1 MQEEILRIIDK
12 LRQGSYP
19 EEDLNN
25 ILNSL
30 EQFHSDES
38 LEALFLL
45 GDALQQ
51 AGLDLQARQV
61 FLHLNDNVDH
71 DDYVISYLVDSYI
84 SEARLDDALTL
95 INSSPETPTVLMLKS
110 EIFQQMNLNDVAVRL
125 LFDAKTMT
133 DDIIIDFA
141 LAELYYTTGDLEEA
155 IRFYETVLNEGL
167 EEVNGIIISL
177 RLADI
182 NLNLL
187 NFDDSRA
194 YFDNVPDESYGNEDF
209 YKEALLEYNL
219 KEYDRAKTLLDKVL
233 DNEPY
238 FINAYILLMNIYE
251 TEHNLDDA
259 LETMRRYLRENDKN
273 ALVYFH
279 IGRLYF
285 RQNKPEEAIEHFSL
299 ATSLDEDYDDA
310 YLMLFESI
318 LKTGE
323 TATIDD
329 YVKHLDINSLSG
341 ESIYLLAKIEAE
353 NENDDKAIKYYED
366 AESLIGES
374 SEFYADYYYYLT
386 EINHP
391 NKKNVLEKLIKLE
404 PDNLEWQLDFER
416 IAGEEDEF

>member
-95 INSSPETPTVLMLKS
+95 INNSPETPTVLMLKS

-187 NFDDSRA
+187 NFDDARA

>member
-1 MQEEILRIIDK
+1 MQEEILLIIDK
-12 LRQGSYP
+12 LRQGTYP
-19 EEDLNN
+19 EEDLNY

-45 GDALQQ
+45 GDALQN
-51 AGLDLQARQV
+51 AGLDYQARQV

-84 SEARLDDALTL
+84 NEARLDDALTL
-95 INSSPETPTVLMLKS
+95 INNSPETPTVLMLKS

-125 LFDAKTMT
+125 LFEAKTMT

-141 LAELYYTTGDLEEA
+141 IAELYYTLGDLEEA

-187 NFDDSRA
+187 NFDDARA

-219 KEYDRAKTLLDKVL
+219 KEYNRAKTLLDKVI

-238 FINAYILLMNIYE
+238 FINAYILQMNIYE
-251 TEHNLDDA
+251 TEHNLDEA
-259 LETMRRYLRENDKN
+259 LETLLRYLRENDKN
-273 ALVYFH
+273 ALIYFH

-285 RQNKPEEAIEHFSL
+285 RQNKPEEAIENFSF

-323 TATIDD
+323 TETVDE
-329 YVKHLDINSLSG
+329 YVKHLDINALSG

-353 NENDDKAIKYYED
+353 NENDEKAFKYYED
-366 AESLIGES
+366 AEALIGDS
-374 SEFYADYYYYLT
+374 AEFYADFYYYLV

-391 NKKNVLEKLIKLE
+391 KKKEILEKLIKLE
-404 PDNLEWQLDFER
+404 PDNLEWQLDYER
-416 IAGEEDEF
+416 IAGEEDEL

>member
-51 AGLDLQARQV
+51 AGLDHQARQV

-95 INSSPETPTVLMLKS
+95 INNSPETPTVLMLKS

-187 NFDDSRA
+187 NFDDARA

-219 KEYDRAKTLLDKVL
+219 KEYDRAKTLLEKVL

-259 LETMRRYLRENDKN
+259 LETMLRYLRENDKN

-323 TATIDD
+323 TGTIDD

-366 AESLIGES
+366 AESLIGDS

>member
-95 INSSPETPTVLMLKS
+95 INNSPETPTVLMLKS

-187 NFDDSRA
+187 NFDDARA

-386 EINHP
+386 EINHQ
-391 NKKNVLEKLIKLE
+391 NKKNVHEQLIKLE

>member
-12 LRQGSYP
+12 LRQGTYP
-19 EEDLNN
+19 EEDLNY

-45 GDALQQ
+45 GDALQN
-51 AGLDLQARQV
+51 AGLDYQARQV

-84 SEARLDDALTL
+84 NEARLDEALTL
-95 INSSPETPTVLMLKS
+95 INNSPETPTVLMLKS

-125 LFDAKTMT
+125 LFEAKTMT

-141 LAELYYTTGDLEEA
+141 IAELYYTLGDLEEA
-155 IRFYETVLNEGL
+155 IRFYETVLNAGL

-187 NFDDSRA
+187 NFEDARA

-219 KEYDRAKTLLDKVL
+219 KEYDRAKTLLDKVI

-251 TEHNLDDA
+251 TEHNLDEA
-259 LETMRRYLRENDKN
+259 LETLLRYLRENDKN
-273 ALVYFH
+273 ALIYFH

-285 RQNKPEEAIEHFSL
+285 RQNKPEEAIENFSL

-323 TATIDD
+323 TETVDE
-329 YVKHLDINSLSG
+329 YVKHLDINALSG

-353 NENDDKAIKYYED
+353 NENDEKALKYYED
-366 AESLIGES
+366 AEALIGES
-374 SEFYADYYYYLT
+374 AEFYADFYYYLI

-391 NKKNVLEKLIKLE
+391 KKKEVLEKLIKLE
-404 PDNLEWQLDFER
+404 PDNLEWQLDYER

>member
-19 EEDLNN
+19 EEDLNH

-45 GDALQQ
+45 GDALQN
-51 AGLDLQARQV
+51 AGLDYQARQV

-71 DDYVISYLVDSYI
+71 DDFVISYLVDSYI

-95 INSSPETPTVLMLKS
+95 INNSPETPTVLMLKS

-125 LFDAKTMT
+125 LFEAKTMT

-141 LAELYYTTGDLEEA
+141 IAELYYTLGDLEEA

-167 EEVNGIIISL
+167 EEVNGIFLSL

-187 NFDDSRA
+187 NFEDARA
-194 YFDNVPDESYGNEDF
+194 YFDNVSDENYSNEDF

-219 KEYDRAKTLLDKVL
+219 KEFDRAKTLLEKVL
-233 DNEPY
+233 ENEPY

-259 LETMRRYLRENDKN
+259 LATLLRYLRENDKN
-273 ALVYFH
+273 ALIYFH

-285 RQNKPEEAIEHFSL
+285 RQNMPEKAIENFSL

-323 TATIDD
+323 TSTIDD
-329 YVKHLDINSLSG
+329 YVRHLDINSLSG

-366 AESLIGES
+366 AESLIGDS
-374 SEFYADYYYYLT
+374 SEFYTDYYYYLT

>member
-19 EEDLNN
+19 EEDLNHV
-25 ILNSL
+25 LNSL

-45 GDALQQ
+45 GDALQN
-51 AGLDLQARQV
+51 AGLDYQARQV

-71 DDYVISYLVDSYI
+71 DDFVISYLVDSYI

-95 INSSPETPTVLMLKS
+95 INNSPETPTVLMLKS

-125 LFDAKTMT
+125 LFEAKTMT

-141 LAELYYTTGDLEEA
+141 IAELYYTLGDLEEA

-167 EEVNGIIISL
+167 EEVNGIFLSL

-187 NFDDSRA
+187 NFDDARA
-194 YFDNVPDESYGNEDF
+194 YFDNVSDENYSNEDF

-219 KEYDRAKTLLDKVL
+219 KEFDRAKTLLDKVL

-251 TEHNLDDA
+251 TEHNLDEA
-259 LETMRRYLRENDKN
+259 LATLLRYLRENDKN
-273 ALVYFH
+273 ALIYFH

-285 RQNKPEEAIEHFSL
+285 RQNMPEKAIENFSL

-323 TATIDD
+323 TDTIDD
-329 YVKHLDINSLSG
+329 YVRHLDLNSLSG

-366 AESLIGES
+366 AESLIGDS

>member
-19 EEDLNN
+19 EEDLNY

-51 AGLDLQARQV
+51 AGLDYQARQV

-95 INSSPETPTVLMLKS
+95 INNSPETPTVLMLKS

-125 LFDAKTMT
+125 LFEAKTMT

-187 NFDDSRA
+187 NFDDARA

-219 KEYDRAKTLLDKVL
+219 KEYDRAKTLLEKVL

-251 TEHNLDDA
+251 TEHNLDEA
-259 LETMRRYLRENDKN
+259 LETMLRYLRENDKN

-285 RQNKPEEAIEHFSL
+285 RQNKPEEAIENFSL

-323 TATIDD
+323 TGTIDD

-366 AESLIGES
+366 AESLIGDS

>member
-1 MQEEILRIIDK
+1 MQEEILKIIDK

-30 EQFHSDES
+30 EQFHSEES

-45 GDALQQ
+45 GDALHN
-51 AGLDLQARQV
+51 AGLDYQARQV

-71 DDYVISYLVDSYI
+71 DDYVISYIVDSYI
-84 SEARLDDALTL
+84 GEARLDDALTL
-95 INSSPETPTVLMLKS
+95 INNSPETPTVLMLKS

-125 LFDAKTMT
+125 LFEAKTMS

-141 LAELYYTTGDLEEA
+141 IAELYYTLGDLEEA
-155 IRFYETVLNEGL
+155 IRFYEAVLNEGL
-167 EEVNGIIISL
+167 EEVNGIIVSL

-182 NLNLL
+182 YVNLL
-187 NFDDSRA
+187 NFEEARS
-194 YFDNVPDESYGNEDF
+194 YFDHVPDEQYSNEDF

-219 KEYDRAKTLLDKVL
+219 KEYERAKTLLLKVI

-251 TEHNLDDA
+251 TEHNLDEA
-259 LETMRRYLRENDKN
+259 LQVLENYLLENDKN
-273 ALVYFH
+273 ALIYFH
-279 IGRLYF
+279 IGRLNF
-285 RQNKPEEAIEHFSL
+285 RQNKPEAAIQSFSH

-323 TATIDD
+323 TETIDD

-353 NENDDKAIKYYED
+353 NENDEKAMKYYDD
-366 AESLIGES
+366 AKDLIGDS
-374 SEFYADYYYYLT
+374 VEFYTDYYYYLT

-391 NKKNVLEKLIKLE
+391 SKKEILEKLIKLE
-404 PDNLEWQLDFER
+404 PDNLDWQLDYER
-416 IAGEEDEF
+416 IAGEEDEL

>member
-12 LRQGSYP
+12 LRQGTYP
-19 EEDLNN
+19 EEDLNY

-45 GDALQQ
+45 GDALQN
-51 AGLDLQARQV
+51 AGLDYQARQV

-84 SEARLDDALTL
+84 NEARLDEALTL
-95 INSSPETPTVLMLKS
+95 INNSPETPTVLMLKS

-125 LFDAKTMT
+125 LFEAKTMT

-141 LAELYYTTGDLEEA
+141 IAELYYTLGDLEEA

-187 NFDDSRA
+187 NFDDARA

-219 KEYDRAKTLLDKVL
+219 KEYDRAKTLLDKVI

-251 TEHNLDDA
+251 TEHNLDEA
-259 LETMRRYLRENDKN
+259 LETLLRYLRENDKN
-273 ALVYFH
+273 ALIYFH

-285 RQNKPEEAIEHFSL
+285 RQNKPEEAIENFSL

-323 TATIDD
+323 TETVDE
-329 YVKHLDINSLSG
+329 YVKHLDINALSG

-353 NENDDKAIKYYED
+353 NENDEKALKYYED
-366 AESLIGES
+366 AEALIGES
-374 SEFYADYYYYLT
+374 AEFYADFYYYLI

-391 NKKNVLEKLIKLE
+391 KKKEVLEKLIKLE
-404 PDNLEWQLDFER
+404 PDNLEWQLDYER

>member
-1 MQEEILRIIDK
+1 MQEEIFRIIDK

-19 EEDLNN
+19 EEDLNY

-51 AGLDLQARQV
+51 AGLDYQARQV

-95 INSSPETPTVLMLKS
+95 INNSPETPTVLMLKS

-125 LFDAKTMT
+125 LFEAKTMT

-187 NFDDSRA
+187 NFDDARA

-219 KEYDRAKTLLDKVL
+219 KEYDRAKTLLEKVL

-251 TEHNLDDA
+251 TEHNLDEA
-259 LETMRRYLRENDKN
+259 LETMLRYLRENDKN

-285 RQNKPEEAIEHFSL
+285 RQNKPEEAIENFSL

-323 TATIDD
+323 TGTIDD

-366 AESLIGES
+366 AESLIGDS

>member
-19 EEDLNN
+19 EEDLNHV
-25 ILNSL
+25 LNSL

-45 GDALQQ
+45 GDALQN
-51 AGLDLQARQV
+51 AGLDYQARQV

-71 DDYVISYLVDSYI
+71 DDFVISYLVDSYI

-95 INSSPETPTVLMLKS
+95 INNSPETPTVLMLKS

-125 LFDAKTMT
+125 LFEAKTMT

-141 LAELYYTTGDLEEA
+141 IAELYYTLGDLEEA

-167 EEVNGIIISL
+167 EEVNGIFLSL

-187 NFDDSRA
+187 NFDDARA
-194 YFDNVPDESYGNEDF
+194 YFDNVSDENYSNEDF

-219 KEYDRAKTLLDKVL
+219 KEFDRAKTLLDKVL

-251 TEHNLDDA
+251 TEHNLDEA
-259 LETMRRYLRENDKN
+259 LATLLRYLRENDKN
-273 ALVYFH
+273 ALIYFH

-285 RQNKPEEAIEHFSL
+285 RQNMPEKAIENFSL

-310 YLMLFESI
+310 FLMLFESI

-323 TATIDD
+323 TDTIDD
-329 YVKHLDINSLSG
+329 YVRHLDLNSLSG

-366 AESLIGES
+366 AESLIGDS

>member
-19 EEDLNN
+19 EEDLNY

-51 AGLDLQARQV
+51 AGLDYQARQV

-95 INSSPETPTVLMLKS
+95 INNSPETPTVLMLKS

-125 LFDAKTMT
+125 LFEAKTMT

-187 NFDDSRA
+187 NFDDARA

-219 KEYDRAKTLLDKVL
+219 KEYDRAKTLLEKVL

-251 TEHNLDDA
+251 TEHNLDEA
-259 LETMRRYLRENDKN
+259 LETMLRYLRENDKN

-285 RQNKPEEAIEHFSL
+285 RQNMPEEAIENFSL

-323 TATIDD
+323 TGTIDD

-366 AESLIGES
+366 AESLIGDS

>member
-12 LRQGSYP
+12 LRQGTYP
-19 EEDLNN
+19 EEDLNY

-30 EQFHSDES
+30 EQFHSEES

-51 AGLDLQARQV
+51 AGLDYQARQV

-84 SEARLDDALTL
+84 NESRLDDALTL
-95 INSSPETPTVLMLKS
+95 INNSPETPTVLMLKS
-110 EIFQQMNLNDVAVRL
+110 EIFQQMNLTDVAVRL
-125 LFDAKTMT
+125 LFEAKTMT

-141 LAELYYTTGDLEEA
+141 LAELYYSSGDLEEA
-155 IRFYETVLNEGL
+155 IRFYEAVLNEGL
-167 EEVNGIIISL
+167 EEVNGIYLSL

-187 NFDDSRA
+187 NFDDARA
-194 YFDNVPDESYGNEDF
+194 YFDNVPDEAYGNEDF
-209 YKEALLEYNL
+209 YKEALLEYSL
-219 KEYDRAKTLLDKVL
+219 KEYDRAKTLLDKVI

-251 TEHNLDDA
+251 TEHNLDEA
-259 LETMRRYLRENDKN
+259 LETLLGYLRENDKN
-273 ALVYFH
+273 ALIYFH

-285 RQNKPEEAIEHFSL
+285 RQNKPDEAIENFSI
-299 ATSLDEDYDDA
+299 ATALDEDYDDA

-323 TATIDD
+323 TDTVDE
-329 YVKHLDINSLSG
+329 YVKHLDLNALSG

-353 NENDDKAIKYYED
+353 NENDEKALKYYED
-366 AESLIGES
+366 AEALIGETP
-374 SEFYADYYYYLT
+374 EFYADFYYYLI
-386 EINHP
+386 EIGHP
-391 NKKNVLEKLIKLE
+391 KKKEVLEKLMKLE
-404 PDNLEWQLDFER
+404 PDNPEWQLDYER
-416 IAGEEDEF
+416 IAGEEDEL

>member
-187 NFDDSRA
+187 NFDDARA

>member
-51 AGLDLQARQV
+51 SGLDHQARQV

-95 INSSPETPTVLMLKS
+95 INNSPETPTVLMLKS

-187 NFDDSRA
+187 NFDDARA

-219 KEYDRAKTLLDKVL
+219 KEYDRAKTLLEKVL

-259 LETMRRYLRENDKN
+259 LETMLRYLRENDKN
-273 ALVYFH
+273 ALIYFH

-285 RQNKPEEAIEHFSL
+285 RQNKPAEAIEHFSL

-323 TATIDD
+323 TSTIDD

-353 NENDDKAIKYYED
+353 NENDDKAIEYYED
-366 AESLIGES
+366 AESLIGDS

>member
-1 MQEEILRIIDK
+1 MQEEIFRIIDK

-19 EEDLNN
+19 EEDLNY

-30 EQFHSDES
+30 EQFHSEES

-51 AGLDLQARQV
+51 AGLDYQARQV

-84 SEARLDDALTL
+84 NESRLDDALTL
-95 INSSPETPTVLMLKS
+95 INNSPETPTVLMLKS

-125 LFDAKTMT
+125 LFEAKTMT

-141 LAELYYTTGDLEEA
+141 LAELYYATGDLEEA

-167 EEVNGIIISL
+167 EEVNGIYLSL

-187 NFDDSRA
+187 NFDDARA
-194 YFDNVPDESYGNEDF
+194 YFDNVPDEAYGNEDF
-209 YKEALLEYNL
+209 YKEALLEYNV
-219 KEYDRAKTLLDKVL
+219 KEYDRAKTLLDKVI

-251 TEHNLDDA
+251 TEHNLDEA
-259 LETMRRYLRENDKN
+259 LETLLRYLRENDKN
-273 ALVYFH
+273 ALIYFH

-285 RQNKPEEAIEHFSL
+285 RQNKPVEAIENFSI
-299 ATSLDEDYDDA
+299 ATELDEDYDDA

-323 TATIDD
+323 TDTVDD
-329 YVKHLDINSLSG
+329 YVKHLDLNALSG

-353 NENDDKAIKYYED
+353 NENDEKALKYYED
-366 AESLIGES
+366 AEALIGES
-374 SEFYADYYYYLT
+374 SEFYADFYYYLI
-386 EINHP
+386 EIGHP
-391 NKKNVLEKLIKLE
+391 KRKEMLEKLMKLE
-404 PDNLEWQLDFER
+404 PDNPEWQLDYER
-416 IAGEEDEF
+416 IAGEEDEL

>member
-1 MQEEILRIIDK
+1 MQEEIFRIIDK

-19 EEDLNN
+19 EEDLNY

-30 EQFHSDES
+30 EQFHSEES

-51 AGLDLQARQV
+51 AGLDYQARQV

-84 SEARLDDALTL
+84 NESRLDDALTL
-95 INSSPETPTVLMLKS
+95 INNSPETPTVLMLKS

-125 LFDAKTMT
+125 LFEAKTMT

-141 LAELYYTTGDLEEA
+141 LAELYYATGDLEEA

-167 EEVNGIIISL
+167 EEVNGIYLSL

-187 NFDDSRA
+187 NFDDARA
-194 YFDNVPDESYGNEDF
+194 YFDNVPDEAYGNEDF
-209 YKEALLEYNL
+209 YKEALLEYNV
-219 KEYDRAKTLLDKVL
+219 KEYDHAKPLLDKVI

-251 TEHNLDDA
+251 TEHNLDEA
-259 LETMRRYLRENDKN
+259 LETLLRYLRENDKN
-273 ALVYFH
+273 ALIYFH

-285 RQNKPEEAIEHFSL
+285 RQNKPVEAIENFSI
-299 ATSLDEDYDDA
+299 ATELDEDYDDA

-323 TATIDD
+323 TDTVDD
-329 YVKHLDINSLSG
+329 YVKHLDLNALSG

-353 NENDDKAIKYYED
+353 NENDEKALKYYED
-366 AESLIGES
+366 AEALIGES
-374 SEFYADYYYYLT
+374 SEFYADFYYYLI
-386 EINHP
+386 EIGHP
-391 NKKNVLEKLIKLE
+391 KRKEMLEKLMKLE
-404 PDNLEWQLDFER
+404 PDNPEWQLDYER
-416 IAGEEDEF
+416 IAGEEDEL

>member
-1 MQEEILRIIDK
+1 MQEEIFRIIDK

-19 EEDLNN
+19 EEDLNY

-30 EQFHSDES
+30 EQFHSEES

-51 AGLDLQARQV
+51 AGLDYQARQV

-84 SEARLDDALTL
+84 NESRLDDALTL
-95 INSSPETPTVLMLKS
+95 INNSPETPTVLMLKS

-125 LFDAKTMT
+125 LFEAKTMT

-141 LAELYYTTGDLEEA
+141 LAELYYATGDLEEA

-167 EEVNGIIISL
+167 EEVNGIYLSL

-187 NFDDSRA
+187 NFDDARA
-194 YFDNVPDESYGNEDF
+194 YFDNVPDEAYGNEDF
-209 YKEALLEYNL
+209 YKEALLEYNV
-219 KEYDRAKTLLDKVL
+219 KEYDHAKTLLDKVI

-251 TEHNLDDA
+251 TEHNLDEA
-259 LETMRRYLRENDKN
+259 LETLLRYLRENDKN
-273 ALVYFH
+273 ALIYFH

-285 RQNKPEEAIEHFSL
+285 RQNKPVEAIENFSI
-299 ATSLDEDYDDA
+299 ATELDEDYDDA

-323 TATIDD
+323 TDTVDD
-329 YVKHLDINSLSG
+329 YVKHLDLNALSG

-353 NENDDKAIKYYED
+353 NENDEKALKYYED
-366 AESLIGES
+366 AEALIGES
-374 SEFYADYYYYLT
+374 SEFYADFYYYLI
-386 EINHP
+386 EIGHP
-391 NKKNVLEKLIKLE
+391 KRKEMLEKLMKLE
-404 PDNLEWQLDFER
+404 PDNPEWQLDYER
-416 IAGEEDEF
+416 IAGEEDEL

>member
-19 EEDLNN
+19 EEDLNY

-51 AGLDLQARQV
+51 AGLDYQARQV

-95 INSSPETPTVLMLKS
+95 INNSPETPTVLMLKS

-125 LFDAKTMT
+125 LFEAKTMT

-187 NFDDSRA
+187 NFDDARA

-219 KEYDRAKTLLDKVL
+219 KEYDRAKTLLEKVL

-251 TEHNLDDA
+251 TEHNLDEA
-259 LETMRRYLRENDKN
+259 LETMLRYLRENDKN

-323 TATIDD
+323 TKTIDD

-366 AESLIGES
+366 AESLIGDS

>member
-1 MQEEILRIIDK
+1 M
-12 LRQGSYP
+12 
-19 EEDLNN
+19 
-25 ILNSL
+25 
-30 EQFHSDES
+30 SDENYS
-38 LEALFLL
+38 
-45 GDALQQ
+45 
-51 AGLDLQARQV
+51 
-61 FLHLNDNVDH
+61 
-71 DDYVISYLVDSYI
+71 
-84 SEARLDDALTL
+84 
-95 INSSPETPTVLMLKS
+95 
-110 EIFQQMNLNDVAVRL
+110 
-125 LFDAKTMT
+125 
-133 DDIIIDFA
+133 
-141 LAELYYTTGDLEEA
+141 
-155 IRFYETVLNEGL
+155 
-167 EEVNGIIISL
+167 
-177 RLADI
+177 
-182 NLNLL
+182 
-187 NFDDSRA
+187 
-194 YFDNVPDESYGNEDF
+194 NEDF

-251 TEHNLDDA
+251 TEHNIDEA
-259 LETMRRYLRENDKN
+259 LATLLRYLRENDKN
-273 ALVYFH
+273 ALIYFH

-285 RQNKPEEAIEHFSL
+285 RQNMPEKAIENFSL

-323 TATIDD
+323 TGTIDD
-329 YVKHLDINSLSG
+329 YVRHLDINSLSG

-366 AESLIGES
+366 AESLIGDS
-374 SEFYADYYYYLT
+374 SEFYTDYYYYLT

>member
-12 LRQGSYP
+12 LRQGTYP
-19 EEDLNN
+19 EEDLNY

-45 GDALQQ
+45 GDALQN
-51 AGLDLQARQV
+51 AGLDYQARQV

-84 SEARLDDALTL
+84 NEARLDEALTL
-95 INSSPETPTVLMLKS
+95 INNSPETPTVLMLKS

-125 LFDAKTMT
+125 LFEAKTMT

-141 LAELYYTTGDLEEA
+141 IAELYYTLGDLEEA

-187 NFDDSRA
+187 NFEDARA

-219 KEYDRAKTLLDKVL
+219 KEYDRAKTLLDKVI

-251 TEHNLDDA
+251 TEHNLDEA
-259 LETMRRYLRENDKN
+259 LETLLRYLRENDKN
-273 ALVYFH
+273 ALIYFH

-285 RQNKPEEAIEHFSL
+285 RQNKPEEAIENFSL

-323 TATIDD
+323 TETVNE
-329 YVKHLDINSLSG
+329 YVKHLDINALSG

-353 NENDDKAIKYYED
+353 NENDEKALKYYED
-366 AESLIGES
+366 AEALIGES
-374 SEFYADYYYYLT
+374 AEFYADFYYYLI

-391 NKKNVLEKLIKLE
+391 KKKEVLEKLIKLE
-404 PDNLEWQLDFER
+404 PDNLEWQLDYER

>member
-19 EEDLNN
+19 EEDLNH

-45 GDALQQ
+45 GDALQN
-51 AGLDLQARQV
+51 AGLDYQARQV

-71 DDYVISYLVDSYI
+71 DDFVISYLVDSYI

-95 INSSPETPTVLMLKS
+95 INNSPETPTVLMLKS

-125 LFDAKTMT
+125 LFEAKTMT

-141 LAELYYTTGDLEEA
+141 IAELYYTLGDLEEA

-167 EEVNGIIISL
+167 EEVNGIFLSL

-187 NFDDSRA
+187 NFDDARA
-194 YFDNVPDESYGNEDF
+194 YFDNVSDENYSNEDF

-251 TEHNLDDA
+251 TEHNIDEA
-259 LETMRRYLRENDKN
+259 LATLLRYLRENDKN
-273 ALVYFH
+273 ALIYFH

-285 RQNKPEEAIEHFSL
+285 RQNMPEKAIENFSL

-323 TATIDD
+323 TGTIDD
-329 YVKHLDINSLSG
+329 YVRHLDINSLSG

-366 AESLIGES
+366 AESLIGDS
-374 SEFYADYYYYLT
+374 SEFYTDYYYYLT

>member
-95 INSSPETPTVLMLKS
+95 INNSPETPTVLMLKS

-187 NFDDSRA
+187 NFDDARA

-219 KEYDRAKTLLDKVL
+219 KEYDRAKTLLEKVL

-323 TATIDD
+323 TATVDD

-353 NENDDKAIKYYED
+353 NENDDKAMKYYED

>member
-12 LRQGSYP
+12 LRQGTYP
-19 EEDLNN
+19 EEDLNY

-45 GDALQQ
+45 GDALQN
-51 AGLDLQARQV
+51 AGLDYQARQV

-84 SEARLDDALTL
+84 NEARLDEALTL
-95 INSSPETPTVLMLKS
+95 INNSPETPTVLMLKS

-125 LFDAKTMT
+125 LFEAKTMT

-141 LAELYYTTGDLEEA
+141 IAELYYTLGDLEEA

-187 NFDDSRA
+187 NFDDARA

-219 KEYDRAKTLLDKVL
+219 KEYDRAKTLLDKVI

-251 TEHNLDDA
+251 TEHNLDEA
-259 LETMRRYLRENDKN
+259 LETLLRYLRENDKN
-273 ALVYFH
+273 ALIYFH

-285 RQNKPEEAIEHFSL
+285 RQNKPEEAIENFTI

-323 TATIDD
+323 TETVDE
-329 YVKHLDINSLSG
+329 YVKHLDINALSG

-353 NENDDKAIKYYED
+353 NENDEKALKYYED
-366 AESLIGES
+366 AEALIGES
-374 SEFYADYYYYLT
+374 AEFYADFYYYLIET
-386 EINHP
+386 NHP
-391 NKKNVLEKLIKLE
+391 KKKEVLEKLIKLE
-404 PDNLEWQLDFER
+404 PDNLEWQLDYER

>member
-187 NFDDSRA
+187 NFDDARA

-219 KEYDRAKTLLDKVL
+219 KEYDRAKTLLEKVL